1 MMTEECSVLVV
12 DDEPPLRR
20 VLRSSL
26 RNSGFLVEEARS
38 ADEALEMIE
47 KRQFDLALIDIN
59 MPGTNGFELC
69 KQLRDSERQIGIVM
83 VTVRDSEKD
92 TVQALEAGADDYI
105 TKPFRL
111 GELVAR
117 CNAVLRRVQANNIQ
131 DKGVIQAGD
140 LEMDLDRRLLRK
152 RRKVVRLTPT
162 EFSLLVFLMKNPG
175 VLLTHAKLL
184 GAIWG
189 PEYRE
194 DVEYLRSYMRQLRK
208 KIEDDPAQP
217 KYLLTEPWLGYR
229 FYNPADSDNLPVES
243 AQV

>member
-38 ADEALEMIE
+38 ADEALELIA

-59 MPGTNGFELC
+59 MPGANGFELC
-69 KQLRDSERQIGIVM
+69 EQLRDSGRQIGIVM

-140 LEMDLDRRLLRK
+140 LEIDLDRRLLRK

-194 DVEYLRSYMRQLRK
+194 EVEYLRSYIRQLRK

-229 FYNPADSDNLPVES
+229 FYSASDADGLAAE
-243 AQV
+243 ATQV

>member
-26 RNSGFLVEEARS
+26 RNSGFVVEEACS
-38 ADEALEMIE
+38 VEEALELIG
-47 KRQFDLALIDIN
+47 KRQFNLALIDIN
-59 MPGTNGFELC
+59 MPGENGFELC
-69 KQLRDSERQIGIVM
+69 EQLRDMGRQIGIVM

-92 TVQALEAGADDYI
+92 IVQALEAGADDYI

-117 CNAVLRRVQANNIQ
+117 CNAVLRRVQANNTP

-162 EFSLLVFLMKNPG
+162 EFSLLVFLMKKPG

-194 DVEYLRSYMRQLRK
+194 DVEYLRSYIRQLRK

-229 FYNPADSDNLPVES
+229 FYSAADSDSMEPES
-243 AQV
+243 THL

>member
-1 MMTEECSVLVV
+1 MMSEECSVLVV

-26 RNSGFLVEEARS
+26 RNSGFVVEEACS
-38 ADEALEMIE
+38 AEEALELIG

-59 MPGTNGFELC
+59 MAGTNGFELC
-69 KQLRDSERQIGIVM
+69 EQLRDQGRQIGIVM

-92 TVQALEAGADDYI
+92 TVHALEAGADDYI

-117 CNAVLRRVQANNIQ
+117 CNAVLRRVRATNTQ
-131 DKGVIQAGD
+131 DEGVIQTGD

-194 DVEYLRSYMRQLRK
+194 DVEYLRSYIRQLRK

-229 FYNPADSDNLPVES
+229 FYSAADSDDLPVES